1 MQKMKKSSP
10 RKSRVLRHFG
20 LMVLAASVLSLTGCD
35 DPQVYG
41 SVGVSSGY
49 GGYGGYYGGYRGWG
63 APRMHT
69 SISVGG
75 RIR

>member
-1 MQKMKKSSP
+1 MKRAVKAI
-10 RKSRVLRHFG
+10 RVAVVAAL
-20 LMVLAASVLSLTGCD
+20 LATLSGCD
-35 DPQVYG
+35 DPQIYG

-49 GGYGGYYGGYRGWG
+49 GSYGGWGGSRV
-63 APRMHT
+63 HT